1 LQTYELWQHE
11 SDYTFFPERNAD
23 ARGRLPPGAVKIWSV
38 EAASWNEACSKKN
51 EFLGWGPYEPLD
63 DDSE

>member
-1 LQTYELWQHE
+1 MQTYELWQHGP
-11 SDYTFFPERNAD
+11 DYSFFPQNNAD
-23 ARGRLPPGAVKIWSV
+23 ARGQLPADAVMIWST
-38 EAASWNEACSKKN
+38 EAASWNEACAKKN